1 MGRKRK
7 VNLSRLLVDILVKRG
22 ALSEQEI
29 QELANKVE
37 EKLKPR
43 NILDEKELEEVTKTL
58 QCLKLPSPTG
68 FADAMWIH
76 GTRQT
81 AKEFS
86 PNRVYGA
93 IDLRNLKGTLQTA
106 GIRHLNIF
114 EKLEAAV
121 KLAEEYGLE

>member
-1 MGRKRK
+1 MERERK
-7 VNLSRLLVDILVKRG
+7 VNLSRLLVDVLVKG
-22 ALSEQEI
+22 GVVSMQEI
-29 QELANKVE
+29 QELAKKVE

-43 NILDEKELEEVTKTL
+43 NIFDEEELEEVIKAL

-68 FADAMWIH
+68 YAHAMWIH
-76 GTRQT
+76 GTRQA

-93 IDLRNLKGTLQTA
+93 VDLRNLTGTLQTA

-114 EKLEAAV
+114 EKLEAAAQ
-121 KLAEEYGLE
+121 LAEEYGLE